1 MFAYSIWFLQLSDCG
16 MKIVQASII
25 HCECNSNIDNPQQDF
40 FSCIKAQRTP
50 AALSYIIHV
59 GFACKSC
66 TANTRGTWRHIKP
79 THICIT
85 LVACKQKA
93 LMKTKLLREA
103 PLFSLSSKGKI
114 FFATFKIF
122 RSKNSANGL
131 LDVLYRRYK

>member
-1 MFAYSIWFLQLSDCG
+1 MFLYSIWFLQLSDCG

-25 HCECNSNIDNPQQDF
+25 HCECNSNIDNPHDF
-40 FSCIKAQRTP
+40 FFSFIKARRTP

-79 THICIT
+79 THIYN
-85 LVACKQKA
+85 KQKA

-103 PLFSLSSKGKI
+103 LLFSLSSKGKI